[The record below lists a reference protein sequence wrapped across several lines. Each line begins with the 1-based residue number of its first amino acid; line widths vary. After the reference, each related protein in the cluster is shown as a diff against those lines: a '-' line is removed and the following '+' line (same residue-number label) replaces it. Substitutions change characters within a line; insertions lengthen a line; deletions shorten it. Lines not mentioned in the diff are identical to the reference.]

1 MVIMMQRKGQVKAEE
16 KQGDLDANF
25 SNLLFW
31 LSEKIIFRVQIA
43 FSNN

>member
-31 LSEKIIFRVQIA
+31 LSEK
-43 FSNN
+43 NNIPCTNSLLQ